1 MTSSVLFI
9 PVFVLSTSLFRRALS
24 SFLFL
29 LFSPGG
35 LKRVLLSGSGF
46 VCSVLGE
53 GERRMN
59 PAFIF
64 QPAKPVR
71 AGRAEP
77 RNQIGGSHGGKPV
90 SPRCPGELGK
100 KTPSEK
106 AYGN

>member
-1 MTSSVLFI
+1 
-9 PVFVLSTSLFRRALS
+9 
-24 SFLFL
+24 
-29 LFSPGG
+29 
-35 LKRVLLSGSGF
+35 
-46 VCSVLGE
+46 
-53 GERRMN
+53 MN